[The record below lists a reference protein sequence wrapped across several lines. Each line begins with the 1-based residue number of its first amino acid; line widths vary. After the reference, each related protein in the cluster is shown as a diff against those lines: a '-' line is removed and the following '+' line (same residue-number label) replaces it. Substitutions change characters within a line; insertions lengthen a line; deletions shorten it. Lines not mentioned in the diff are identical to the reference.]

1 MNHKVLRALLVLA
14 LASVPLL
21 ASVSPAWAGA
31 PPNRLDYNG
40 GRVLGN
46 PAIHNLYFDFSWDSN
61 NPPAIAGVTD
71 FISISLWME
80 CETAPGPDPIIRPV
94 LTGIPKPDGNTVY
107 AVYLPTNTQ
116 INDIAFS
123 SCGDFGAYHF
133 FGSNLVSTTE
143 IVPFPPFVIPVLEPQ
158 SFAYTVVPA
167 DCAIAGAANPLD
179 GMSTTATHELIEAAT
194 DPIIVTGWID
204 NSKAGFN
211 ADILMSGE
219 AADICSSAGDVP
231 TPSVRLTNG
240 LLVAPYWSNA
250 DNACEPIT
258 HTFHLV

>member
-1 MNHKVLRALLVLA
+1 MSGYYKSPCGNGSKIASWSHRNCASQRVANGRSEAGREPAMNHKVLRALLVLA

-61 NPPAIAGVTD
+61 NPAAISRGNID
-71 FISISLWME
+71 GF
-80 CETAPGPDPIIRPV
+80 
-94 LTGIPKPDGNTVY
+94 TG
-107 AVYLPTNTQ
+107 
-116 INDIAFS
+116 S
-123 SCGDFGAYHF
+123 
-133 FGSNLVSTTE
+133 LVSSNYFAKAGQYG
-143 IVPFPPFVIPVLEPQ
+143 VGSA
-158 SFAYTVVPA
+158 SFTVVPA

-219 AADICSSAGDVP
+219 AADICSSAGDV
-231 TPSVRLTNG
+231 
-240 LLVAPYWSNA
+240 
-250 DNACEPIT
+250 
-258 HTFHLV
+258 